1 MGDSVGGLLRKLG
14 QLLPRQPGGGPDGKE
29 EQQDAVGLEDATAE
43 LLAKAEAYVR
53 LEAEAPLS
61 DLHCLERMNR
71 LTAAKYDELAESVQ
85 GFETFQDEL
94 SKRVQDLAPVLDE
107 IDAMHDAVL
116 KLEKAAEQLETY
128 SRRLEARAAAVM
140 QE

>member
-14 QLLPRQPGGGPDGKE
+14 QLLPGQPGGSDNKE
-29 EQQDAVGLEDATAE
+29 QLEDAVGLENATAE

-71 LTAAKYDELAESVQ
+71 LTAAKYEELAQSVQ

-94 SKRVQDLAPVLDE
+94 SKRVQELAPVLDE

-116 KLEKAAEQLETY
+116 KLEQAAEQLETY
-128 SRRLEARAAAVM
+128 SRRMEARAATVM
-140 QE
+140 KE